1 MMAANTKDFRCQKL
15 PNHLQNPHLLRYTLR
30 TVKYTALFLKRQN
43 NDQNQKRRLH
53 QTFYSIRVSRTFL
66 EGKKTV
72 FERPKFTNF
81 SGETNF
87 HSSQLL
93 IKLIL

>member
-15 PNHLQNPHLLRYTLR
+15 PNHLQNPHLLRYTLL

-66 EGKKTV
+66 EGKTDFLDGQNSRILEGRRIFTV
-72 FERPKFTNF
+72 QNC
-81 SGETNF
+81 
-87 HSSQLL
+87 
-93 IKLIL
+93 